1 MSAKLALLLLAL
13 AAAVAAK
20 PQGKLI
26 FFSKISFIL
35 ICLGNVMFQ
44 ATQWS

>member
-26 FFSKISFIL
+26 FSPKLVSF
-35 ICLGNVMFQ
+35 
-44 ATQWS
+44 

>member
-13 AAAVAAK
+13 AAAAVAAK

-26 FFSKISFIL
+26 FSPKLVSF
-35 ICLGNVMFQ
+35 
-44 ATQWS
+44 